1 MAKIFS
7 VSASMKERWRLS
19 LFEKVI
25 LVNTCM
31 LIGEALA
38 GLWVTSHSLEAH
50 HYLIDTSF
58 IVAAT
63 LCSLL
68 INILLLR
75 ASFRPLFS
83 LLRTIRAIAAGD
95 TTRRAI
101 DVPADSEIG
110 ELALA
115 FNGMLDQLETS
126 RRQQAMLILQAQ
138 EEERRRI
145 ARELHDESSQNLTA
159 LLVHTEI
166 LNQTLQNMP
175 ETSTLK
181 NVRAQ
186 LSTGLHQ
193 LTQLTQGT
201 LENVRTLALQL
212 RPGVL
217 DDLGLD
223 AALRWLAEDFR
234 QRLQLP
240 VELHIDGLEGALR
253 ELGDQRDQGDRQYP
267 ALYAT
272 TLFRIAQECLTNA
285 ARHAQAQNVSIT
297 FKQDAQHISLRVHD
311 DGCGYDP
318 TRRSSGLGI
327 IGMRERAALLG
338 GKLVISSQPGK
349 GTGVE
354 AILPLSITQG
364 EEAVHVS

>member
-1 MAKIFS
+1 MAKTSSI
-7 VSASMKERWRLS
+7 SASMKERWRLS

-95 TTRRAI
+95 TTRRAT

-110 ELALA
+110 ELAQA
-115 FNGMLDQLETS
+115 FNSMLDQLETS
-126 RRQQAMLILQAQ
+126 RRQQAVLILQAQ

-166 LNQTLQNMP
+166 LHQTLQNMP

-181 NVRAQ
+181 DVRTQ
-186 LSTGLHQ
+186 IQTGLRS

-240 VELHIDGLEGALR
+240 VELHIDGLEGTLR
-253 ELGDQRDQGDRQYP
+253 DLGGQRDRHYP

-285 ARHAQAQNVSIT
+285 ARYAQAQNVTIT
-297 FKQDAQHISLRVHD
+297 FKQDAQDISLRVQD

-318 TRRSSGLGI
+318 AKHSSGLGI

-338 GKLVISSQPGK
+338 GKLVISSWPGK

-354 AILPLSITQG
+354 AILPLSIARG
-364 EEAVHVS
+364 EEAVYAS